1 MNFTAHDI
9 ESYIDLQADLE
20 FRKANGKHSSDESAD
35 ERKNTSDR

>member
-20 FRKANGKHSSDESAD
+20 FRKANGKHSFDESAD
-35 ERKNTSDR
+35 RKNTSD